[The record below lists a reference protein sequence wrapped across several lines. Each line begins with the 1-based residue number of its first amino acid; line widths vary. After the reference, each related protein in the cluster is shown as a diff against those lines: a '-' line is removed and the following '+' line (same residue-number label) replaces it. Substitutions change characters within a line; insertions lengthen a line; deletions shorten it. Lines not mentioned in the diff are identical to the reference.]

1 MSSAP
6 TSSSPAASISPE
18 PGLPAMIPLI
28 AILGALCLLVAADTH
43 STAE

>member
-1 MSSAP
+1 
-6 TSSSPAASISPE
+6 
-18 PGLPAMIPLI
+18 MIPLI